1 MKTMRSL
8 VVSAATLIIL
18 FLPRG
23 AAAQAP
29 TQTRTPEEEAA
40 RQRAIA
46 RNFEL
51 NARRLTELD
60 REGNITRTIGERGL
74 YNQPVYSADRTKIAV
89 IKNDPDKETVDV
101 WVVEVATGKAMAITA
116 NKPREGVSAPVWSP
130 DGKWV
135 AYAGL
140 RGSYFTLFRKAADGS
155 GEEETLYQHPGGG
168 MVLTDWSLD
177 GKLLSFYVSDLTGAT
192 LYLLPVDGDRKPM
205 EVARSESQIQAA
217 RLSPDNRFLAYRSNE
232 TGRFEIWV
240 RSVPAAGAPKAA
252 ADKWQVSTE
261 GGLGMVFWRRDG
273 KELYYLGGDR
283 GVMAVQVNTNNG
295 FEFSRPR
302 RLFSAPDSIPVT
314 GTPGALANVSRD
326 GERVVFAVPPAPQ
339 LRQITVFDRS
349 GTLLNR
355 LGDPGLYF
363 QPALSPDGSRLAIQF
378 ADQQTGTGDIVAF
391 DLATGRRTPVTNDQ
405 PGEGAPVWTPD
416 GKYVAYVAT
425 RGQYSAVYRRPW
437 DGSGAEEML
446 FRYTPG
452 AGMGLTDFSPDGR
465 FLSINGGGLVA
476 VVPLT
481 GADPLKRE
489 TVDFARSEFDTAMG
503 RFSPDG
509 RFVAYGSNEVDNR
522 FQVFVQRFDPKT
534 GEAVAGEKWQI
545 TKSDPQVNVMPGIF
559 WRRDG
564 KELYYLTAH
573 QLTSEV
579 SVNAVD
585 VDTAASFK
593 IGAPRVLFRLPGPLP
608 GNPGQHITRDGER
621 FVFVMPVVN
630 K

>member
-1 MKTMRSL
+1 MKQRLFVSVL
-8 VVSAATLIIL
+8 FVVVVIA
-18 FLPRG
+18 G
-23 AAAQAP
+23 AARLAGQAQTP
-29 TQTRTPEEEAA
+29 LRTPEEEAA
-40 RQRAIA
+40 RKQAIA
-46 RNFEL
+46 RNFEN
-51 NARRLTELD
+51 NARRLTEFD
-60 REGNITRTIGERGL
+60 REGNVTRTIGERGL

-89 IKNDPDKETVDV
+89 IKNDLEKETVDV
-101 WVVEVATGKAMAITA
+101 WVTDVATGTSVQITA
-116 NKPREGVSAPVWSP
+116 TRPREGVSAPAWSA

-140 RGSYFTLFRKAADGS
+140 RGSFFTLMRKAADGT
-155 GEEETLYQHPGGG
+155 GEEEVLYQHPGGG
-168 MVLTDWSLD
+168 VVLTDWSLD
-177 GKLLSFYVSDLTGAT
+177 GRVLSFYATDLTGAS
-192 LYLLPVDGDRKPM
+192 LYLLPLDGDRKPI
-205 EVARSESQIQAA
+205 EVARSESQIIAA

-232 TGRFEIWV
+232 SGRNEIWV
-240 RSVPAAGAPKAA
+240 RSVPPPGNPKAPV
-252 ADKWQVSTE
+252 DKWQVSRD

-283 GVMAVQVNTNNG
+283 GVMAVEVNTNNG

-302 RLFSAPDSIPVT
+302 RLFNAPDSIPVT
-314 GTPGALANVSRD
+314 GTPGALGNVSRD

-349 GTLLNR
+349 GKVVNR
-355 LGDPGLYF
+355 LGAPALYDE
-363 QPALSPDGSRLAIQF
+363 PALSPDGGGLAIQF
-378 ADQQTGTGDIVAF
+378 ADQRVVTSDIIAF
-391 DLATGRRTPVTNDQ
+391 DLTTGRRTAVTNDA

-437 DGSGAEEML
+437 DGSGTEEML

-476 VVPLT
+476 VVPLAGT
-481 GADPLKRE
+481 DPLKRQ

-509 RFVAYGSNEVDNR
+509 RFLAYGSNEVDNR
-522 FQVFVQRFDPKT
+522 FDLFLQGFDPAT
-534 GEAVAGEKWQI
+534 GGAAGPDKVQL
-545 TKSDPQVNVMPGIF
+545 TKGGTAGALF

-564 KELYYLTAH
+564 KEFYYLRTD
-573 QLTSEV
+573 QKTSEV
-579 SVNAVD
+579 SVVAVD
-585 VDTAASFK
+585 VETAPALKVGS
-593 IGAPRVLFRLPGPLP
+593 PRVLFTLPGPLP

-621 FVFVMPVVN
+621 FVFVMPMG